1 MRNLTIKRE
10 SSFVGWL
17 AKSQIY
23 IEDPNGDTKIAGVNC
38 RRLGAVKNGGEETFE
53 IGHESL
59 KVFVISDKLSKDYS
73 NDFYIIPEGDMNIH
87 LSGKCEYNPTTG
99 NAFRFYNNDS
109 GEAGENRKKNSKT
122 GIIILVIALVVG
134 FVLGFASVIL
144 ESCAPMDISYSN
156 MTMTVTADFVE
167 DNDSYGYDACFA
179 NDYIAIFIDK
189 HSFADI
195 PELKDYT
202 LTEYGNYIIDVY
214 DLGGSI
220 KSENGLKYYEYT
232 NTNDGDIFK
241 FRGYIYEDENAFWS
255 IEFGGYAED
264 FELYEEDIEAWAA
277 SVVFE

>member
-122 GIIILVIALVVG
+122 GIIVLVVALVVG
-134 FVLGFASVIL
+134 FIIGFASTIL
-144 ESCAPMDISYSN
+144 ESCVPTEISYSN
-156 MTMTVTADFVE
+156 MTMTVTSDFVE
-167 DNDSYGYDACFA
+167 VDNNGFDACFA
-179 NDYIAIFIDK
+179 NYDIAIFIDK
-189 HSFADI
+189 HSFSDV
-195 PELKDYT
+195 PELEGYT
-202 LTEYGNYIIDVY
+202 LTEYGNAIIDEY
-214 DLGGSI
+214 DLGC
-220 KSENGLKYYEYT
+220 
-232 NTNDGDIFK
+232 
-241 FRGYIYEDENAFWS
+241 
-255 IEFGGYAED
+255 
-264 FELYEEDIEAWAA
+264 
-277 SVVFE
+277 